1 MNRRA
6 QIVLSAAT
14 VAAAVVLSAAQ
25 ASAADPVLSL
35 TAHALNLDAPSRAR
49 TTTLQISIDRWST
62 DEERKSLLDTIVEK
76 DPDALS
82 GALQKMPAV
91 GRIRTTTS
99 LGWDLHYARMEETA
113 SGGQRIIFATDR
125 PMSFREAANAGR
137 STDYDVMVC
146 EIRLGPDGKG
156 EGRLVSAAKVTWDR
170 ATRAIE
176 IENYGTQ
183 PVRLTS
189 VTADKK

>member
-1 MNRRA
+1 MTRSHRLA
-6 QIVLSAAT
+6 LIS
-14 VAAAVVLSAAQ
+14 AVVLAAAAH

-35 TAHALNLDAPSRAR
+35 TAHALNLDAPGRAR
-49 TTTLQISIDRWST
+49 TTTLQISFDRWST
-62 DEERKSLLDTIVEK
+62 DEERKSLLDTIIEK

-82 GALQKMPAV
+82 GALQKMPKV

-113 SGGQRIIFATDR
+113 SGGMRLIFATDR

-156 EGRLVSAAKVTWDR
+156 DGRLVPAAKVTYDR
-170 ATRAIE
+170 EKRAIE
-176 IENYGTQ
+176 IENYNNQ
-183 PVRLTS
+183 PVRLTQ

>member
-1 MNRRA
+1 MTRSHRLA
-6 QIVLSAAT
+6 LISAVLLAGTAP
-14 VAAAVVLSAAQ
+14 AR
-25 ASAADPVLSL
+25 AADPVLSL
-35 TAHALNLDAPSRAR
+35 TAHALNLDAPGRAR
-49 TTTLQISIDRWST
+49 TTTLQISFDRWST

-82 GALQKMPAV
+82 GALRKMPAV

-99 LGWDLHYARMEETA
+99 LGWDLHYARMEETP
-113 SGGQRIIFATDR
+113 SGGRRVIFATDR

-137 STDYDVMVC
+137 SADYDVMVC

-170 ATRAIE
+170 EKRAIE